1 MFQFYA
7 ITFGSSFFNM
17 ILGYVKFAAA
27 IGFMQNSRTRVFMAY
42 VGVVIASTME
52 WIYTFIIVMNNFF
65 LYMVAGILYHDP
77 YWPDFNKYFLK
88 HYKIN
93 FAIATLVLPGFF
105 VSIIHVARLCFI
117 LKTCINRIGFWRTL
131 SHFKN
136 SPLVF
141 LHSAL
146 TNLAIYDKF
155 IVAEMEETEENI
167 AMWTSISV
175 AQTSQKE
182 RRSLSLP
189 CNGLEAH
196 PIRFSSLPQIS
207 DSSDLRPSWQDAF
220 PPDVAVTHPL
230 ASHHLYIAHSS
241 ELGKY
246 LTDMIFALTAEN
258 SFLSEKVF

>member
-77 YWPDFNKYFLK
+77 YWLDFNKYFLK

-93 FAIATLVLPGFF
+93 FTLATLVLPGLF
-105 VSIIHVARLCFI
+105 VSVIHVARLSYI
-117 LKTCINRIGFWRTL
+117 LKTCFDRIGSWRTL
-131 SHFKN
+131 CLLKN

-141 LHSAL
+141 VHSTL
-146 TNLAIYDKF
+146 TNLAIFDNF
-155 IVAEMEETEENI
+155 IVAEMEEKEENV
-167 AMWTSISV
+167 AMWTSAAEVIV
-175 AQTSQKE
+175 PTIQKE
-182 RRSLSLP
+182 KKRSLSLP
-189 CNGLEAH
+189 CDRLVLEQ
-196 PIRFSSLPQIS
+196 PLRNSSLPLIFNS
-207 DSSDLRPSWQDAF
+207 STRPLWKPVAPRDVPVARPTSSD
-220 PPDVAVTHPL
+220 
-230 ASHHLYIAHSS
+230 HLHIAHRS
-241 ELGKY
+241 ELEK
-246 LTDMIFALTAEN
+246 DFTAPRAMKPN
-258 SFLSEKVF
+258 CMYTQL